1 MIVEHQV
8 LTKSLFESKERTDTN
23 KTKLGEEVTRTEET
37 SGKNSRGRERD
48 QTLES
53 SFYLRTSSTDR
64 QTGGEGTQINGC
76 LIYNSGRLNLTFRLY
91 GFEYENIYNR
101 NCNVVNKNCYS

>member
-1 MIVEHQV
+1 M
-8 LTKSLFESKERTDTN
+8 
-23 KTKLGEEVTRTEET
+23 TRTEET
-37 SGKNSRGRERD
+37 SGKNSRRGERD

-64 QTGGEGTQINGC
+64 QTGGEGTRINGC

-91 GFEYENIYNR
+91 WFEYRNIYNK
-101 NCNVVNKNCYS
+101 NCNEVNKN